1 MKINYKK
8 LILYILSSFIIGGF
22 FAIFVKEYNFYN
34 NLNKIVNVPSIAFP
48 IVWSFLYLL
57 MGISVYLISESK
69 DINKKNAI
77 KSFYIQLIINSLWTL
92 IFFGFKL
99 YILACTWIILLI
111 ILVLIM
117 IIKFYKINKI
127 AGIINIPYLLWL
139 IFALVLNY
147 SIIVL
152 N

>member
-34 NLNKIVNVPSIAFP
+34 NLNKIVNVPIIAFP